1 MKTWFYNWSIILH
14 LIDDFAAQNIW
25 TFPRFNVHYD
35 MSEDTCEKSK
45 TLDSKSRGLYILL
58 GIFFP
63 SLRLI
68 SLLAPSSHALSLGF
82 LIFLIGP
89 SLYLLTKRRSNNKH
103 PEVIFSYLKSHTSQS
118 HLLSPKQ
125 NKGIPAF
132 NGHTRIYN
140 TDLQYWFHSTS
151 ENSYPTKLPWF

>member
-1 MKTWFYNWSIILH
+1 M
-14 LIDDFAAQNIW
+14 
-25 TFPRFNVHYD
+25 
-35 MSEDTCEKSK
+35 
-45 TLDSKSRGLYILL
+45 ILL
-58 GIFFP
+58 HKISELFHDSMSIMICPKIHAKNLKLSIP
-63 SLRLI
+63 SLEDFI
-68 SLLAPSSHALSLGF
+68 SFLASSSLLFVWFPLLAPRSHALSLGF

-118 HLLSPKQ
+118 HLLSPNQ

-151 ENSYPTKLPWF
+151 ENSYPTKLSWF